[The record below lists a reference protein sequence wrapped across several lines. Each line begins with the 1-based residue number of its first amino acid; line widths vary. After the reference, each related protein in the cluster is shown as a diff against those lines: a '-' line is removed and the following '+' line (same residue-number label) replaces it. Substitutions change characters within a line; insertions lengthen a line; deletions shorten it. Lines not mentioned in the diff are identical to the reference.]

1 MDGRTGRL
9 STSRSYVTTQSP
21 FTPTQ
26 FTPTAHDVETLL
38 AWFER
43 YDGHVRR
50 NDTEAMADMALFPL
64 VVMTNDSAGECVT
77 QEWDRDTFVQAMG
90 MGADGSDHSSV
101 EIRNHRQPTFLNG
114 DIAVVVTDSTVVAGG
129 ETQHMRYVDVMAKT
143 GGEWRF
149 KSMIQAGWGD
159 MLKQYLGA

>member
-1 MDGRTGRL
+1 MTAQSPLG
-9 STSRSYVTTQSP
+9 TTQFS
-21 FTPTQ
+21 
-26 FTPTAHDVETLL
+26 PTAADAESLL
-38 AWFER
+38 AWFDR

-77 QEWDRDTFVQAMG
+77 QEWDRATFLQAMDMSAG
-90 MGADGSDHSSV
+90 GSDPASMQFD
-101 EIRNHRQPTFLNG
+101 NHRQPVFLNR
-114 DIAVVVTDSTVVAGG
+114 DIAVVITDSTVTVGG
-129 ETQHMRYVDVMAKT
+129 DTQYMRYVDVMAKA